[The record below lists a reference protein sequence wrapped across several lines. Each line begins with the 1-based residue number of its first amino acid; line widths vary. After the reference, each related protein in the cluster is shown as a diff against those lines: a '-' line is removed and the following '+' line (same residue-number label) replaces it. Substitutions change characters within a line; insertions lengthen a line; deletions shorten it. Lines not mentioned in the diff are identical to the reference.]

1 MRRGCRDTTREYC
14 PVAKTRLG
22 PRVCYKTNPVCVAEN
37 GERGKRVPKELM
49 KASMMRDPAL
59 RVVVRDAYG
68 VTILNVEQIRSN

>member
-1 MRRGCRDTTREYC
+1 
-14 PVAKTRLG
+14 
-22 PRVCYKTNPVCVAEN
+22 
-37 GERGKRVPKELM
+37 M